1 MDDNISM
8 QQLNLQIHLLQEQ
21 GDAFENLRGE
31 LGSLEKKRIMLE
43 QQVYATKRE
52 KDERQSELNQMQTG
66 GLNTFLSKIIP
77 GREKKLEVCRMM
89 ADEAAAKYRTAI
101 HALF

>member
-8 QQLNLQIHLLQEQ
+8 QQLNLQIHQLQEQ
-21 GDAFENLRGE
+21 AAAFENLRRE

-77 GREKKLEVCRMM
+77 GREKKLMLPFMLLCILKRM
-89 ADEAAAKYRTAI
+89 KT
-101 HALF
+101 